1 MEFRLSQDFYPIL
14 TLIFD
19 EIIILRAKN
28 DEFTIGIE
36 TLLYDTELLS
46 TASKYV
52 AHKTIKKALGVGRSE
67 GLTYARYSSLTLY
80 LQIPNPESARS
91 RISSGI
97 SFRYFRPKLVL
108 PKLASKLATG
118 STTQSE
124 SSGLFAS

>member
-52 AHKTIKKALGVGRSE
+52 AHKTIKKLS
-67 GLTYARYSSLTLY
+67 
-80 LQIPNPESARS
+80 ESAVPS
-91 RISSGI
+91 ALLMLGT
-97 SFRYFRPKLVL
+97 LL
-108 PKLASKLATG
+108 
-118 STTQSE
+118 
-124 SSGLFAS
+124 